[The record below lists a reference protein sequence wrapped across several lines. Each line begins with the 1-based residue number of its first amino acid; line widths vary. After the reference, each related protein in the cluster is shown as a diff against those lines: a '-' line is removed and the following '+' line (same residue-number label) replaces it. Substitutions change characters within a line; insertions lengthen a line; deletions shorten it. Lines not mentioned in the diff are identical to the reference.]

1 MKKLKSTMSGLLLTG
16 LLYSTPAGAIDLYGM
31 ASYWDHS
38 DLDGVW
44 GGALGVSLSLFTD
57 FLRLDAR
64 VYFFDNSYIFAEDVF
79 EEDEFTRLESDLSI
93 TPFDLGLQL
102 HILPGAQVDPYLLAG
117 FSYLYVDSDWFDFDS
132 SLGGYGGGGLD
143 IALGN
148 SPLHLFGEIVYR
160 FAELEGRL
168 GSELD
173 VSGLNGNLGMKLHF

>member
-1 MKKLKSTMSGLLLTG
+1 MKKIKTALSGLLLSG
-16 LLYSTPAGAIDLYGM
+16 LLYSTPVGAIDLYGM
-31 ASYWDHS
+31 ASYWDHG

-64 VYFFDNSYIFAEDVF
+64 GYFFDNAYIF
-79 EEDEFTRLESDLSI
+79 EEDEFTRSESDLSI

-102 HILPGAQVDPYLLAG
+102 HLLPGAQVDPYLLAG

-148 SPLHLFGEIVYR
+148 SPLHLFGEVVYR
-160 FAELEGRL
+160 FAELERKL
-168 GSELD
+168 GSDLD
-173 VSGLNGNLGMKLHF
+173 VSGLNGNLGLKLHF